1 MASSSARQ
9 KALVAATMFG
19 AVPCILGLS
28 IALYLKWGGTIW
40 LTSAGGFWPIACLSI
55 SIASLIKR
63 AVSPFED
70 RMARVGAWLMLT
82 WTWLYFPLWLTAL
95 PVPPSSAVISPHG
108 RVFIAREWARNPADT
123 VWLLTGKARNRI
135 VRNVSGMLN
144 IKSMDVQYR
153 YKDMYI

>member
-9 KALVAATMFG
+9 KALVAAAVFA

-40 LTSAGGFWPIACLSI
+40 LTRAGGFWPIACLGL

-70 RMARVGAWLMLT
+70 RMAGVASHD
-82 WTWLYFPLWLTAL
+82 YFGE
-95 PVPPSSAVISPHG
+95 AVHQ
-108 RVFIAREWARNPADT
+108 
-123 VWLLTGKARNRI
+123 L
-135 VRNVSGMLN
+135 
-144 IKSMDVQYR
+144 
-153 YKDMYI
+153 